1 MMSILPFADRTDAAR
16 LLSYRLADL
25 RGSRPLILAIPRGAV
40 PIGRILADA
49 LDGELDVVLV
59 RKLGA
64 PISPEFAVGAVDES
78 GEVQVAAYADS
89 AGASEA
95 YLREEAN
102 RQLARIRQQR
112 QIYGKGR
119 DAIDPRDRVVIVVDD
134 GLATGATMAAAL
146 TWVRKRAPSRLIC
159 AVPVASA
166 HALAQMNELADEVVC
181 LATPPD
187 FSSVGAHYRKFGQ
200 VEDSEVVALL
210 HPS

>member
-1 MMSILPFADRTDAAR
+1 MSILPFSDRVDAAH
-16 LLSYRLADL
+16 LLAQRLANW
-25 RGSRPLILAIPRGAV
+25 RGSCPLILAIPRGAV
-40 PIGRILADA
+40 PIGRVLADA

-78 GEVQVAAYADS
+78 GEVLVAAHAHS
-89 AGASEA
+89 AGANEA
-95 YLREEAN
+95 YLREEAS

-112 QIYGKGR
+112 QLYGRGR

-159 AVPVASA
+159 AIPVASA
-166 HALAQMNELADEVVC
+166 EALAQMNDLADEVVC
-181 LATPPD
+181 LATPPN
-187 FSSVGAHYRKFGQ
+187 FSSVGAHYLRFEQ
-200 VEDSEVVALL
+200 VEDAEVVALL